1 MLSFCRAFAFSAF
14 IRKPSASLLQSARIA
29 PSRESNLESCQQRT
43 KFAALRYESRP
54 TSLFFRAKRG
64 FRDCFGVKNPIR
76 NCIWKCVR
84 NGFSAPKRDVDPIS
98 PCIFFKSGWDTEVV
112 FGCSITDWTV
122 YRHTFRKDCTFK
134 NEICAQTDRK
144 NISIKLNKDI

>member
-1 MLSFCRAFAFSAF
+1 MSKISGIL
-14 IRKPSASLLQSARIA
+14 PPWTASLDIISE
-29 PSRESNLESCQQRT
+29 PSRTERPRT
-43 KFAALRYESRP
+43 KFAAFRYVPRP

-64 FRDCFGVKNPIR
+64 FRGCFGVKNLIR

-84 NGFSAPKRDVDPIS
+84 NGFSAPKQDMDPDQ
-98 PCIFFKSGWDTEVV
+98 PFYFFESGWDTEVV

-134 NEICAQTDRK
+134 NEICAQTGQK
-144 NISIKLNKDI
+144 NKKHISIKLTKDI

>member
-1 MLSFCRAFAFSAF
+1 MSLGSYRPANLL
-14 IRKPSASLLQSARIA
+14 IRTDSKRSLRLFDMD
-29 PSRESNLESCQQRT
+29 PD
-43 KFAALRYESRP
+43 RP
-54 TSLFFRAKRG
+54 FYFFE
-64 FRDCFGVKNPIR
+64 
-76 NCIWKCVR
+76 
-84 NGFSAPKRDVDPIS
+84 
-98 PCIFFKSGWDTEVV
+98 SGWDTEVV